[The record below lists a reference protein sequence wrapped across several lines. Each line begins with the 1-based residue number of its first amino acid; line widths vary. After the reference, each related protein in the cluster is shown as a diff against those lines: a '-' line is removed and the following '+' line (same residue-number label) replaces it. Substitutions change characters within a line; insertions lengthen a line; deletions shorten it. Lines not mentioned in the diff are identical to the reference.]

1 MKRTIVAAAL
11 FLQACQVRCNAGVG
25 GAQPGP
31 RLAAAG
37 PETWTIEGKSWRI
50 ESTYYLALPE
60 GLQFTLDV
68 PVEKVPE
75 LEATALEQAWPVIR
89 HVYVEKIYL
98 RARVSA
104 FGADNLEAT
113 RIGVSFFRKEGM
125 RTHGMR
131 VAMSVGEIRD
141 RLQSE
146 GAPSGGARKA
156 GPHPNP

>member
-1 MKRTIVAAAL
+1 MKATIVTAAL
-11 FLQACQVRCNAGVG
+11 FLQACQVRCNADVG
-25 GAQPGP
+25 GAQPGA

-37 PETWTIEGKSWRI
+37 PETWTIDGKSWRI

-75 LEATALEQAWPVIR
+75 LEVTALEQAWPIIR
-89 HVYVEKIYL
+89 HAYVEKIYL

-104 FGADNLEAT
+104 FGADNLAAS
-113 RIGVSFFRKEGM
+113 RIGVSFFRTEGI

-131 VAMSVGEIRD
+131 VAMSIGEIRE

-146 GAPSGGARKA
+146 GPPAPI
-156 GPHPNP
+156 